1 MVFKRLYRTSSNIPD
16 RIFDN
21 IREELNGI
29 DLVNINDIQTTKND
43 IITIINN
50 EITYEDENDNGIV
63 VNKVLSLV
71 KTYIDNLNIDSSLA
85 KEINR
90 LHYDNSYGIVL

>member
-1 MVFKRLYRTSSNIPD
+1 MVFKRLYKASSNIPD
-16 RIFDN
+16 RMFDN

-71 KTYIDNLNIDSSLA
+71 KTYINNLNIDSSLTE
-85 KEINR
+85 EINR
-90 LHYDNSYGIVL
+90 LHYDNNYGIVI

>member
-1 MVFKRLYRTSSNIPD
+1 MVFKRLYKASSNIPD
-16 RIFDN
+16 RMFDN

-71 KTYIDNLNIDSSLA
+71 KTYIDNLNIDSSLT
-85 KEINR
+85 KKINR
-90 LHYDNSYGIVL
+90 LHYDNSYGIAL